1 MVDRILPRDATQRS
15 IASAK
20 GHVLIVEDHSVSR
33 LGLATLFRMRGWD
46 VSAATTL
53 NEAMGLLDPAP
64 DCVLLDLSL
73 PDGNGEELL
82 QKLQRESPV
91 SRVIVTTGCR
101 DDSRLA
107 AIERFGAE
115 AVFSKPIDLSRLFS
129 MCAFQE
135 VERSARTIP
144 ARSIEATSPPN

>member
-1 MVDRILPRDATQRS
+1 M
-15 IASAK
+15 
-20 GHVLIVEDHSVSR
+20 LIVEDHSVSR
-33 LGLATLFRMRGWD
+33 LGLATLFRMRGWQ
-46 VSAATTL
+46 VSSATTIH
-53 NEAMGLLDPAP
+53 EAMGLLNPAP
-64 DCVLLDLSL
+64 DCVLLDLCL

-115 AVFSKPIDLSRLFS
+115 AIFSKPIDLSRLFN
-129 MCAFQE
+129 MCTFQDI
-135 VERSARTIP
+135 ERSARSVPGRP
-144 ARSIEATSPPN
+144 AEAALTSN